1 MGSALVD
8 HLEAIL
14 PGRDQS
20 GDARC
25 TFVITNRRCPLKVH
39 LHTLIKRAQTFGS
52 FPTFPI
58 EHDQSR
64 DALHG
69 CRSHA

>member
-1 MGSALVD
+1 
-8 HLEAIL
+8 
-14 PGRDQS
+14 
-20 GDARC
+20 
-25 TFVITNRRCPLKVH
+25 
-39 LHTLIKRAQTFGS
+39 LIKRAQTFGS